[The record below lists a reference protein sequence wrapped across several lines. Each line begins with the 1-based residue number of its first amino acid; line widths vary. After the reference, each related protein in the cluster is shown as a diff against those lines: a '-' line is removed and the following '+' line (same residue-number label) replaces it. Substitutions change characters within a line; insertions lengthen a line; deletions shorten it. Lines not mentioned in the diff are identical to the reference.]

1 MKDALSQ
8 NKSTI
13 VLHSGNL
20 YRSGSDRTTCDTSD
34 NVWRDLR
41 KVRHNSYRSKTSK
54 CDATL
59 IDVPQE
65 QAF

>member
-13 VLHSGNL
+13 VLHTGNL
-20 YRSGSDRTTCDTSD
+20 YRSGSDRATCNTSH
-34 NVWRDLR
+34 NVRRGLR
-41 KVRHNSYRSKTSK
+41 KGRHNSYRYKTSK

-59 IDVPQE
+59 TDIPQD